1 MSELTDDEQR
11 PPDATDEDVAEAIS
25 KFEADTDRSEGIL
38 VA

>member
-1 MSELTDDEQR
+1 MTDGTDDEQR

-25 KFEADTDRSEGIL
+25 RFESDTDRSKRIL